1 MDKRN
6 QLHTFFFPLRTAFA
20 ELRGHPTLISH
31 EKTVNHPEGADL
43 RIGRFVLRYGAGT
56 GGVQERRL

>member
-20 ELRGHPTLISH
+20 ELRGHLSLKSH
-31 EKTVNHPEGADL
+31 EKTVKRPEAADL
-43 RIGRFVLRYGAGT
+43 PIGRFVLRYGAGT
-56 GGVQERRL
+56 GGVQEKRL